1 MDRIDVSSEIYRFR
15 EHLNENERTILSA
28 HFGDGKTWF
37 LNEFIE
43 SHSNDYE
50 FIVLYPVNY
59 QIAPNEAIM
68 EYIKRDILF
77 QLILKGHLNPG
88 VEIPDP
94 VLFQWYISQ
103 KASSLFLDVI
113 QVFTSLP
120 DVNPKWKA
128 ALSTLFT
135 ISKEIVSQIKKFK
148 DFKNDIDSEED
159 FNKAAQIIERLS
171 SGAGNIYE
179 LDIISYLIIRTLQQ
193 IKNSGKQTVLIIED
207 LDRIDPAHL
216 FRILNVFSAHIDR
229 VYQCS
234 DRLITDRDG
243 NEIPVDTLH
252 NKFGFDKVI
261 MVLDNDTTR
270 HIFSHFYGEHA
281 NYMGYISKFISHNV
295 FYYSV
300 MKVALQQLNHHL
312 TSKCGVTL
320 NMILSKGHDG
330 EWYVK
335 NDDLTVRKIA
345 QVLDSFDSSI
355 SHSEEVIE
363 GTQACFNVSTPL
375 TRTISTLRR
384 LGMLDDR
391 IFMLLS
397 DKLRTPQLLE
407 LMGGFLMKQPQS
419 TQSYRIYYS
428 GVVYDFHVDNSGGN
442 TLRFGKIF
450 DVDMRNPGDYKF
462 VEVNIYD
469 AFIRAC
475 KYVK

>member
-37 LNEFIE
+37 LKEFIE
-43 SHSNDYE
+43 SQSVDYE
-50 FIVLYPVNY
+50 FIMLYPVNY

-68 EYIKRDILF
+68 EYVKRDILF
-77 QLILKGHLNPG
+77 QLILKGHLKPG
-88 VEIPDP
+88 IEIPDP
-94 VLFQWYISQ
+94 VLFQWYLSQ
-103 KASSLFLDVI
+103 KAGSLFLDVT
-113 QVFTSLP
+113 QVLTSLP
-120 DVNPKWKA
+120 DVDLKWKS

-135 ISKEIVSQIKKFK
+135 ISKEIVSQIKKYK
-148 DFKNDIDSEED
+148 DFRNDMESEEG
-159 FNKAAQIIERLS
+159 FNKASQIIERLS

-179 LDIISYLIIRTLQQ
+179 LDIISYLIIQTLHQ

-234 DRLITDRDG
+234 DRFVTDKDG
-243 NEIPVDTLH
+243 YEIPVDTLH

-295 FYYSV
+295 FCYSV
-300 MKVALQQLNHHL
+300 MNVALQQLNHHL
-312 TSKCGVTL
+312 LGKCGVTL
-320 NMILSKGHDG
+320 DMILSKGRDG
-330 EWYVK
+330 EWFVR

-355 SHSEEVIE
+355 SNSVEVIE
-363 GTQACFNVSTPL
+363 GTQASFYVSTPL
-375 TRTISTLRR
+375 TCTISTLRR
-384 LGMLDDR
+384 LGMMDDR

-397 DKLRTPQLLE
+397 EKLRTPQLLE

-419 TQSYRIYYS
+419 TQSYRIYYN
-428 GVVYDFHVDNSGGN
+428 GVVYDFRVDKSEGN
-442 TLRFGKIF
+442 TLKFGKIL
-450 DVDMRNPGDYKF
+450 DVDLRNPGDYKF

-469 AFIRAC
+469 AFLRAC